1 MRLFAAID
9 LPPEV
14 SERLEELMAKLR
26 PLAAIAWS
34 PCSNLHITTKF
45 IGEWPEDR
53 LAELERALSL
63 GIRAP
68 VPVRVAGLGFFR
80 DRSLP
85 RVFWAG
91 VEASAP
97 LVVLAQET

>member
-14 SERLEELMAKLR
+14 IERLEALMAKLR

-53 LAELERALSL
+53 LAELERAMSL
-63 GIRAP
+63 GCRALI
-68 VPVRVAGLGFFR
+68 PVRVAGLGYFPNR
-80 DRSLP
+80 KSP
-85 RVFWAG
+85 HTFWAG
-91 VEASAP
+91 IEANRRN
-97 LVVLAQET
+97 